1 MIRIT
6 FLFGI
11 TILLRKVKLEL
22 PVVAQL
28 KRALWELEGVYDMIR
43 GGL

>member
-1 MIRIT
+1 MWWKRLVRIA

-22 PVVAQL
+22 PIVTQL
-28 KRALWELEGVYDMIR
+28 ERALWELDGRYM
-43 GGL
+43 

>member
-1 MIRIT
+1 MWWKRLIRIT

-22 PVVAQL
+22 LAIAQL
-28 KRALWELEGVYDMIR
+28 ERALWELDDRYM
-43 GGL
+43 

>member
-1 MIRIT
+1 MWWERLARIA

-22 PVVAQL
+22 PVVTQL
-28 KRALWELEGVYDMIR
+28 ERALWELDGRYM
-43 GGL
+43 

>member
-1 MIRIT
+1 MWWERLFRIT

-22 PVVAQL
+22 PLIAQF
-28 KRALWELEGVYDMIR
+28 KRALWELDGRYM
-43 GGL
+43 

>member
-1 MIRIT
+1 MWWKRLIRIA

-22 PVVAQL
+22 PVIAQFE
-28 KRALWELEGVYDMIR
+28 RVLWELDGKYM
-43 GGL
+43 

>member
-1 MIRIT
+1 MWRERLIRIT

-22 PVVAQL
+22 PVIAQL
-28 KRALWELEGVYDMIR
+28 ERALWELDGRYM
-43 GGL
+43 